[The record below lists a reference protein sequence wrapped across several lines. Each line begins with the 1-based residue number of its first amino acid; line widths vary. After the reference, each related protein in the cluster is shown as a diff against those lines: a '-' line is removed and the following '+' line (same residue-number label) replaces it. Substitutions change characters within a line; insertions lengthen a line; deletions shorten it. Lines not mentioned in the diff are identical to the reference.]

1 MEMARISEYRNTL
14 LPLIIRKIPRM
25 IEAHLQDMERNITNF
40 QEAIGDIHE
49 YAASLESV
57 YVAVATMLFESE
69 KEYKKC
75 IQQIEED
82 GYEVGVYFGEVKEMN
97 REVVLQ
103 LTHSIRTNSFGY
115 VCDLINQ
122 NVPDPETRSLLTS
135 RFVDILNTRFYGYI
149 NGFLFAKDKMIT
161 HLHNQKISIMGQM
174 AAGMAHEIRNPLC
187 SIKGFQQLIRQ
198 MAADRSESM
207 GDFLN
212 YIDICIEEITK
223 VENLV
228 SDFLLLARKND
239 TQKNRWETI
248 NLNELFKKVYHLSAY
263 FVLEGSLDI
272 RLSLPSV
279 NIFVRGIPS
288 YIEQIILNITKNSI
302 SAMDSGGVLLVSLSP
317 SEDGKQVVLTF
328 ADNGVGIPE
337 RQLSKIFD
345 PFFTTKEEGT
355 GLGLCICKR
364 LIEEMNGS
372 INVQSKEK
380 EGTVVEIRLPLVTS
394 HK

>member
-1 MEMARISEYRNTL
+1 MARISECRNTL
-14 LPLIIRKIPRM
+14 LPLIIEKIPRM
-25 IEAHLQDMERNITNF
+25 IEAHLQDMERNVTNF
-40 QEAIGDIHE
+40 QEAIGDMHE
-49 YAASLESV
+49 YAASLQSV
-57 YVAVATMLFESE
+57 YTTVAAMLFEDE
-69 KEYKKC
+69 EEYKKC
-75 IQQIEED
+75 IQRIERE
-82 GYEVGVYFGEVKEMN
+82 GYEVGIYFGEVKEMN

-103 LTHSIRTNSFGY
+103 LTHNIRMNSFGY

-122 NVPDPETRSLLTS
+122 HVHDPEVRSLLPS

-161 HLHNQKISIMGQM
+161 HLHNQKVLIMGQM

-187 SIKGFQQLIRQ
+187 SLKGFQQLMKQ

-212 YIDICIEEITK
+212 YIDICIDEITK

-239 TQKNRWETI
+239 AQKNRWETI
-248 NLNELFKKVYHLSAY
+248 NLNKLFKKVYHLSAY
-263 FVLEGSLDI
+263 CVLEGSVDI
-272 RLSLPSV
+272 RLSLPSTD
-279 NIFVRGIPS
+279 IFVQGIPS

-302 SAMDSGGVLLVSLSP
+302 SAMDSEGILCVSLSP
-317 SEDGKQVVLTF
+317 SVDDKQVVLTF
-328 ADNGVGIPE
+328 TDNGVGIPK
-337 RQLSKIFD
+337 RQLSRIFD

-364 LIEEMNGS
+364 LVEEMKGS
-372 INVQSKEK
+372 IYVRSKEK
-380 EGTVVEIRLPLVTS
+380 EGTVVEIRLPLVMP
-394 HK
+394 